1 MRSID
6 SLSVNGSLF
15 LQNKSHPCGFPN
27 AGTIQNDAEKP
38 NITAEAV
45 IFFPLLFLRASRDNK
60 VRLWKQK
67 HMDRGEETTEKAPR
81 NKLLAVTSMEC
92 ELHMFCEQAVPF
104 VFHELLQ

>member
-27 AGTIQNDAEKP
+27 AGTNQNDAEKP

-45 IFFPLLFLRASRDNK
+45 LSFPE
-60 VRLWKQK
+60 
-67 HMDRGEETTEKAPR
+67 GEQRQQSAPVEAETHGPG
-81 NKLLAVTSMEC
+81 
-92 ELHMFCEQAVPF
+92 
-104 VFHELLQ
+104 